1 MPSLMPLHDFK
12 LERFLAQYEF
22 SAPHLLCTSDCESL
36 HLADLLAMED
46 GAEERFR
53 DLWLGYTE
61 STGSPE
67 VRREVARMYSTLGP
81 DEILLTAGAEE
92 SIYLCMHAMLH
103 PGDHAV
109 VMSPAYQS
117 LHEVARSIGCR
128 VSPWTLRDEDGW
140 RPDIEALKDLVTR
153 ETEAVVINTP
163 HNPTG
168 CHMTLEEF
176 RAVRDIAED
185 AGAWVFSDEV
195 YRLLEYDPADRL
207 PPMADI
213 YEKGVSVGVMSKAFG
228 LAGLRIGWTATQDAD
243 LRRRVATLKD
253 YTTICCSAPSE
264 FLTALALRHTD
275 EIVGRNLG
283 IIRSNLALLDA
294 FFARHTDLFNWI
306 RPTAGAIGFPRL
318 LTGESAEDF
327 AVRTVQ
333 ASGVLLLPSTAYE
346 YGDSHF
352 RVGFARTDMPAA
364 LQTFEDY
371 LDGKTA

>member
-1 MPSLMPLHDFK
+1 MHLQDFR

-22 SAPHLLCTSDCESL
+22 SAPHLLCTSDCESV
-36 HLADLLAMED
+36 HLADLLLMED
-46 GAEERFR
+46 GAEERFK

-61 STGSPE
+61 SAGGPE
-67 VRREVARMYSTLGP
+67 VRREVAGIYSAIAP
-81 DEILLTAGAEE
+81 DDVLVTAGAEE
-92 SIYLCMHAMLH
+92 SIFLCMHAMLG
-103 PGDHAV
+103 PGDHV
-109 VMSPAYQS
+109 VVQSPAYQS

-128 VSPWTLRDEDGW
+128 VSHWTLRDEDGW

-168 CHMTLEEF
+168 CHMTHEEF

-195 YRLLEYDPADRL
+195 YRFLEYDPADRL

-228 LAGLRIGWTATQDAD
+228 LAGLRIGWTATRDAE
-243 LRRRVATLKD
+243 LRRRVAALKD

-264 FLTALALRHTD
+264 FLTALALRHTE

-294 FFARHTDLFNWI
+294 FFARHADRFAWV

-318 LTGESAEDF
+318 LTDESAEAF
-327 AVRTVQ
+327 AIRTVQ
-333 ASGVLLLPSTAYE
+333 ESGVLLLPSTAYE

-352 RVGFARTDMPAA
+352 RVGFARTDLPAA
-364 LQTFEDY
+364 LRAFEDY
-371 LDGKTA
+371 LDGRTA

>member
-1 MPSLMPLHDFK
+1 
-12 LERFLAQYEF
+12 
-22 SAPHLLCTSDCESL
+22 
-36 HLADLLAMED
+36 
-46 GAEERFR
+46 
-53 DLWLGYTE
+53 
-61 STGSPE
+61 
-67 VRREVARMYSTLGP
+67 MYSTLGP